1 MDTALLE
8 QSSLPETKKEF
19 DPYFNEANSRRVL
32 NAYSDMLAGRNS
44 AKHELIELDDEKN
57 MA

>member
-8 QSSLPETKKEF
+8 RRPLCGTKKEF
-19 DPYFNEANSRRVL
+19 DPYFNETNSRRVL
-32 NAYSDMLAGRNS
+32 SAYSDMLAGRNS
-44 AKHELIELDDEKN
+44 AEHELIEPDDEKN